1 MTGTLITN
9 TSKANTDRDTAIT
22 VMLDDDSS
30 VVVVVSIIKM
40 KLNKC

>member
-22 VMLDDDSS
+22 VVLDGDF
-30 VVVVVSIIKM
+30 VVVVASIIKM